1 MAQVM
6 NENIEKLI
14 QYIADELPH
23 GCKDIKCY
31 QCSLSVNYGA
41 NKHLCETMKMLAGR
55 RSKL

>member
-6 NENIEKLI
+6 NEKIEQLI
-14 QYIADELPH
+14 QYIADELPQ

-31 QCSLSVNYGA
+31 NCPLSVNYGA
-41 NKHLCETMKMLAGR
+41 NKHLCETMKVIAGR